1 MTEKSQTLAQR
12 RAAHALTYIKGLELK
27 GEKYYGKYKSYTK
40 SLPAN
45 ILMSGLG
52 QAAATL
58 CAAAKGKSDDPHR
71 LLYDHLSDW
80 LCSDDE
86 NSPYPKGDLL
96 ENITTHDEQNY
107 IHAQAEAMA
116 YLEWLKKF
124 AVAFLKDADKTKNAV
139 SQSNAS
145 EGSQ

>member
-1 MTEKSQTLAQR
+1 MAENTQTLAQR
-12 RAAHALTYIKGLELK
+12 RAAHALTHIKELDAKGL
-27 GEKYYGKYKSYTK
+27 KYYGKYKSYAK

-58 CAAAKGKSDDPHR
+58 CASAKGKIDDPHR
-71 LLYDHLSDW
+71 LLYDHLSNW
-80 LCSDDE
+80 LCRGDE
-86 NSPYPKGDLL
+86 DSPYPQGDLL
-96 ENITTHDEQNY
+96 ENITTRDEQTY
-107 IHAQAEAMA
+107 LRAQAEAMA

-124 AVAFLKDADKTKNAV
+124 AVAFLKDKDDEF
-139 SQSNAS
+139 SD